1 MSKINTKKESKKD
14 DEQYNSIKKLLKGKN
29 FNPKKVNDLKALLDL
44 TLNPEIEKFNFEYLL
59 NFLLKY
65 INSENEYLFYD
76 YFFQSCELSKLS
88 FVEILLENNIDINCQ
103 NELGETPLH
112 IAVSKNDIGLFK
124 LLLNY
129 EPNITLATY
138 KDNLTVMN
146 YAEICRNTTIID
158 ILKNLEQKNEKKKT
172 IKAEIFDY
180 INKDMNKINNKLY
193 LETSSFMNNNI
204 SNIDKIQNYTG
215 EKMSIVTDGDLSSSI
230 ITNNLNK
237 NGQSTKLLTPI
248 DNKYINTQT
257 IINES
262 DFCDEISPKNKKIL
276 ILNNKRDTNK
286 INAKFLLKDFNKLK
300 SSTNQKDD
308 NLNHCNRLSIN
319 PSYIQSLTT
328 CHTLNKDHIESP
340 IIIDKSLNPLNKK
353 TEIYKFI
360 TEINLPKEY
369 TNNLIENGFDVLEVL
384 ISQTKKGT
392 ALTYQNLKEIG
403 IKLPGERAKILI
415 HLEELAGNFPFY
427 LDTEVIYFNMN
438 KSIENNDGKHY
449 KNNSLYKFLSSIS
462 LEKYYKN
469 FIDNG
474 YYNAELLFIQTNSK
488 QPLNQEILINDIKLN
503 KSDAKNI
510 ITNLISNSKIYIEKQ
525 KKKEIN
531 KNKINTIILEENS
544 NKYCEM
550 CFVF

>member
-1 MSKINTKKESKKD
+1 MN
-14 DEQYNSIKKLLKGKN
+14 IKKLLKGKN
-29 FNPKKVNDLKALLDL
+29 FNPKKINDLKALLDL
-44 TLNPEIEKFNFEYLL
+44 TLNPEIKNFNFEYLL

-65 INSENEYLFYD
+65 INSENEYLFYE

-88 FVEILLENNIDINCQ
+88 FVKILLENKIDINCQ

-112 IAVSKNDIGLFK
+112 IAVSKNDIELFK
-124 LLLNY
+124 LLLSY

-146 YAEICRNTTIID
+146 YAEICRNSTMID
-158 ILKNLEQKNEKKKT
+158 ILKNFEQKNEKKRK
-172 IKAEIFDY
+172 IKAEVLDY
-180 INKDMNKINNKLY
+180 INKDMNKINNKIFLD
-193 LETSSFMNNNI
+193 TSSFMNNI
-204 SNIDKIQNYTG
+204 SYLDKIQNYTG
-215 EKMSIVTDGDLSSSI
+215 EKMSIATDGDLSSSI

-276 ILNNKRDTNK
+276 ILNNKKDTNK

-300 SSTNQKDD
+300 STSNVKDD

-319 PSYIQSLTT
+319 LSYIQSLTT
-328 CHTLNKDHIESP
+328 CHTLNKEHIESP
-340 IIIDKSLNPLNKK
+340 IIISKSLNPINKK
-353 TEIYKFI
+353 SEIYKFI

-369 TNNLIENGFDVLEVL
+369 TNNLIDNGFDVLEVL

-392 ALTYQNLKEIG
+392 ALSYQNLKEIG

-427 LDTEVIYFNMN
+427 LDTDVIYFNMN
-438 KSIENNDGKHY
+438 KSFESNDKKQN
-449 KNNSLYKFLSSIS
+449 KNNSLYTFLSSIK
-462 LEKYYKN
+462 LEQYYNN

-488 QPLNQEILINDIKLN
+488 QPLNEEILVNDIKLN
-503 KSDAKNI
+503 KSDVENI
-510 ITNLISNSKIYIEKQ
+510 INNLIDNSKNYIDKQ
-525 KKKEIN
+525 KKKESH
-531 KNKINTIILEENS
+531 KNSISTIILEENN

>member
-1 MSKINTKKESKKD
+1 MSKSNIKKESKKD
-14 DEQYNSIKKLLKGKN
+14 DEQYKSIKKLLKGKN
-29 FNPKKVNDLKALLDL
+29 LNPKKANDLKTLLDL
-44 TLNPEIEKFNFEYLL
+44 TLNPEIKKFNFEYLL

-65 INSENEYLFYD
+65 MNSENEYLFYE

-88 FVEILLENNIDINCQ
+88 FVKILLENSIDINCQ

-112 IAVSKNDIGLFK
+112 IAVSKNDFGLFK

-129 EPNITLATY
+129 EPNLTLVTY

-146 YAEICRNTTIID
+146 YAEICRNAAMID
-158 ILKNLEQKNEKKKT
+158 ILKNLEQNNEKKRK

-180 INKDMNKINNKLY
+180 INNDMNKINNKLFQD
-193 LETSSFMNNNI
+193 SGSFINNNI

-215 EKMSIVTDGDLSSSI
+215 EKMSIITDGDLSSSI

-262 DFCDEISPKNKKIL
+262 DFYDEISPKNKKIL
-276 ILNNKRDTNK
+276 ILNNKKDTNK

-300 SSTNQKDD
+300 SSSNQKDE

-328 CHTLNKDHIESP
+328 CHTLNKEHTESP
-340 IIIDKSLNPLNKK
+340 IIINKSLNPLNKK
-353 TEIYKFI
+353 SEIYKFI

-369 TNNLIENGFDVLEVL
+369 TNNLIDNGFDALEVL
-384 ISQTKKGT
+384 ISQAKKGI

-415 HLEELAGNFPFY
+415 HLEELAGNFPYY
-427 LDTEVIYFNMN
+427 LDVDVIYFNMN
-438 KSIENNDGKHY
+438 KSIEDNDSKQY
-449 KNNSLYKFLSSIS
+449 KNNSLYKFLSSIN
-462 LEKYYKN
+462 LEKYYNN

-474 YYNAELLFIQTNSK
+474 YYNAELLFIHINSK
-488 QPLNQEILINDIKLN
+488 QPLDEEILINDIKLN
-503 KSDAKNI
+503 KLDSENI
-510 ITNLISNSKIYIEKQ
+510 IINLINNSKNYIDKQ
-525 KKKEIN
+525 KKKETN
-531 KNKINTIILEENS
+531 KNKISTIIIEENN

-550 CFVF
+550 CIAF

>member
-1 MSKINTKKESKKD
+1 MSKLNTKKESKKD

-29 FNPKKVNDLKALLDL
+29 FNPKKINDLKALLDL
-44 TLNPEIEKFNFEYLL
+44 TLNPEIKNFNFEYLL

-65 INSENEYLFYD
+65 INSENEYLFYE

-88 FVEILLENNIDINCQ
+88 FVKILLENKIDINCQ

-112 IAVSKNDIGLFK
+112 IAVSKNDIELFK
-124 LLLNY
+124 LLLSY

-146 YAEICRNTTIID
+146 YAEICRNSTMID
-158 ILKNLEQKNEKKKT
+158 ILKNFEQKNEKKRK
-172 IKAEIFDY
+172 IKAEVLDY
-180 INKDMNKINNKLY
+180 INKDMNKINNKIFLD
-193 LETSSFMNNNI
+193 TSSFMNNI
-204 SNIDKIQNYTG
+204 SYLDKIQNYTG
-215 EKMSIVTDGDLSSSI
+215 EKMSIATDGDLSSSI

-276 ILNNKRDTNK
+276 ILNNKKDKNK

-300 SSTNQKDD
+300 STSNVKDD

-319 PSYIQSLTT
+319 LSYIQSLTT
-328 CHTLNKDHIESP
+328 CHTLNKEHIESP
-340 IIIDKSLNPLNKK
+340 IIISKSLNPINKK
-353 TEIYKFI
+353 SEIYKFI

-369 TNNLIENGFDVLEVL
+369 TNNLIDNGFDVLEVL

-392 ALTYQNLKEIG
+392 ALSYQNLKEIG

-427 LDTEVIYFNMN
+427 LDTDVIYFNMN
-438 KSIENNDGKHY
+438 KSIEKNDKKQN
-449 KNNSLYKFLSSIS
+449 KNNSLYAFLSSIK
-462 LEKYYKN
+462 LEKYYNN

-488 QPLNQEILINDIKLN
+488 QPLNEEILVNDIKLN
-503 KSDAKNI
+503 KSDVENI
-510 ITNLISNSKIYIEKQ
+510 INNLIDNSKNYIDKQ
-525 KKKEIN
+525 KKKESH
-531 KNKINTIILEENS
+531 KNSISTIILEENN

>member
-1 MSKINTKKESKKD
+1 MSKLNTKKESKKD

-29 FNPKKVNDLKALLDL
+29 FNPKKINDLKALLDL
-44 TLNPEIEKFNFEYLL
+44 TLNPEIKNFNFEYLL

-65 INSENEYLFYD
+65 INSENEYLFYE

-88 FVEILLENNIDINCQ
+88 FVKILLENKIDINCQ

-112 IAVSKNDIGLFK
+112 IAVSKNDIELFK
-124 LLLNY
+124 LLLSY

-146 YAEICRNTTIID
+146 YAEICRNSTMID
-158 ILKNLEQKNEKKKT
+158 ILKNFEQKNEKKRK
-172 IKAEIFDY
+172 IKAEVLDY
-180 INKDMNKINNKLY
+180 INKDMNKINNKIFLD
-193 LETSSFMNNNI
+193 TSSFMNNI
-204 SNIDKIQNYTG
+204 SYLDKIQNYTG
-215 EKMSIVTDGDLSSSI
+215 EKMSIATDGDLSSSI

-276 ILNNKRDTNK
+276 ILNNKKDTNK

-300 SSTNQKDD
+300 STSNVKDD

-319 PSYIQSLTT
+319 LSYIQSLTT
-328 CHTLNKDHIESP
+328 CHTLNKEHIESP
-340 IIIDKSLNPLNKK
+340 IIISKSLNPINKK
-353 TEIYKFI
+353 SEIYKFI

-369 TNNLIENGFDVLEVL
+369 TNNLIDNGFDVLEVL

-392 ALTYQNLKEIG
+392 ALSYQNLKEIG

-427 LDTEVIYFNMN
+427 LDTDVIYFNMN
-438 KSIENNDGKHY
+438 KSIEKNDKKQN
-449 KNNSLYKFLSSIS
+449 KNNSLYAFLSSIK
-462 LEKYYKN
+462 LEKYYNN

-488 QPLNQEILINDIKLN
+488 QPLNEEILVNDIKLN
-503 KSDAKNI
+503 KSDVENI
-510 ITNLISNSKIYIEKQ
+510 INNLIDNSKNYIDKQ
-525 KKKEIN
+525 KKKESH
-531 KNKINTIILEENS
+531 KNSISTIILEENN

>member
-1 MSKINTKKESKKD
+1 MSKLNTKKESKKD

-29 FNPKKVNDLKALLDL
+29 FNPKKINDLKALLDL
-44 TLNPEIEKFNFEYLL
+44 TLNPEIKNFNFEYLL

-65 INSENEYLFYD
+65 INSENEYLFYE

-88 FVEILLENNIDINCQ
+88 FVKILLENKIDINCQ

-112 IAVSKNDIGLFK
+112 IAVSKNDIELFK
-124 LLLNY
+124 LLLSY

-146 YAEICRNTTIID
+146 YAEICRNSTMID
-158 ILKNLEQKNEKKKT
+158 ILKNFEQKNEKKRK
-172 IKAEIFDY
+172 IKAEVLDY
-180 INKDMNKINNKLY
+180 INKDMNKINNKIFLD
-193 LETSSFMNNNI
+193 TSSFMNNI
-204 SNIDKIQNYTG
+204 SYLDKIQNYTG
-215 EKMSIVTDGDLSSSI
+215 EKMSIATDGDLSSSI

-276 ILNNKRDTNK
+276 ILNNKKDTNK

-300 SSTNQKDD
+300 STSNVKDD

-328 CHTLNKDHIESP
+328 CHTLNKEHIESP
-340 IIIDKSLNPLNKK
+340 IIISKSLNPINKK
-353 TEIYKFI
+353 SEIYKFI

-369 TNNLIENGFDVLEVL
+369 TNNLIDNGFDVLEVL

-392 ALTYQNLKEIG
+392 ALSYQNLKEIG

-427 LDTEVIYFNMN
+427 LDTDVIYFNMN
-438 KSIENNDGKHY
+438 KSFESNDKKQN
-449 KNNSLYKFLSSIS
+449 KNNSLYTFLSSIK
-462 LEKYYKN
+462 LEQYYNN

-488 QPLNQEILINDIKLN
+488 QPLNEEILVNDIKLN
-503 KSDAKNI
+503 KSDVENI
-510 ITNLISNSKIYIEKQ
+510 INNLIDNSKNYIDKQ
-525 KKKEIN
+525 KKKESH
-531 KNKINTIILEENS
+531 KNSISTIILEENN

>member
-1 MSKINTKKESKKD
+1 MSKLNTKKEYKKD
-14 DEQYNSIKKLLKGKN
+14 DDQYNSIKKLLKGKN
-29 FNPKKVNDLKALLDL
+29 FNPKKINDLKALLDL
-44 TLNPEIEKFNFEYLL
+44 TLNPEIKNFNFEYLL

-65 INSENEYLFYD
+65 INSENEYLFYE

-88 FVEILLENNIDINCQ
+88 FVKILLENKIDINCQ

-112 IAVSKNDIGLFK
+112 IAVSKNDIELFK
-124 LLLNY
+124 LLLSY

-146 YAEICRNTTIID
+146 YAEICRNSTMID
-158 ILKNLEQKNEKKKT
+158 ILKNFEQKNEKKRK
-172 IKAEIFDY
+172 IKAEVLDY
-180 INKDMNKINNKLY
+180 INKDMNKINNKIFLD
-193 LETSSFMNNNI
+193 TSSFMNNI
-204 SNIDKIQNYTG
+204 SYLDKIQNYTG
-215 EKMSIVTDGDLSSSI
+215 EKMSIATDGDLSSSI

-276 ILNNKRDTNK
+276 ILNNKKDTNK

-300 SSTNQKDD
+300 STSNVKDD

-328 CHTLNKDHIESP
+328 CHTLNKEHIESP
-340 IIIDKSLNPLNKK
+340 IIISKSLNPINKK
-353 TEIYKFI
+353 SEIYKFI

-369 TNNLIENGFDVLEVL
+369 TNNLIDNGFDVLEVL

-392 ALTYQNLKEIG
+392 ALSYQNLKEIG

-427 LDTEVIYFNMN
+427 LDTDVIYFNMN
-438 KSIENNDGKHY
+438 KSFESNDKKQN
-449 KNNSLYKFLSSIS
+449 KNNSLYTFLSSIK
-462 LEKYYKN
+462 LEQYYNN

-488 QPLNQEILINDIKLN
+488 QPLNEEILVNDIKLN
-503 KSDAKNI
+503 KSDVENI
-510 ITNLISNSKIYIEKQ
+510 INNLIDNSKNYIDKQ
-525 KKKEIN
+525 KKKESH
-531 KNKINTIILEENS
+531 KNSISTIILEENN

>member
-1 MSKINTKKESKKD
+1 MSKLNTKKESKKD
-14 DEQYNSIKKLLKGKN
+14 DDQYNSIKKLLKGKN
-29 FNPKKVNDLKALLDL
+29 FNPKKINDLKALLDL
-44 TLNPEIEKFNFEYLL
+44 TLNPEIKNFNFEYLL

-65 INSENEYLFYD
+65 INSENEYLFYE

-88 FVEILLENNIDINCQ
+88 FVKILLENKIDINCQ

-112 IAVSKNDIGLFK
+112 IAVSKNDIELFK
-124 LLLNY
+124 LLLSY

-146 YAEICRNTTIID
+146 YAEICRNSTMID
-158 ILKNLEQKNEKKKT
+158 ILKNFEQKNEKKRK
-172 IKAEIFDY
+172 IKAEVLDY
-180 INKDMNKINNKLY
+180 INKDMNKINNKIFLD
-193 LETSSFMNNNI
+193 TSSFMNNI
-204 SNIDKIQNYTG
+204 SYLDKIQNYTG
-215 EKMSIVTDGDLSSSI
+215 EKMSIATDGDLSSSI

-276 ILNNKRDTNK
+276 ILNNKKDTNK

-300 SSTNQKDD
+300 STSNVKDD

-328 CHTLNKDHIESP
+328 CHTLNKEHIESP
-340 IIIDKSLNPLNKK
+340 IIISKSLNPINKK
-353 TEIYKFI
+353 SEIYKFI

-369 TNNLIENGFDVLEVL
+369 TNNLIDNGFDVLEVL

-392 ALTYQNLKEIG
+392 ALSYQNLKEIG

-427 LDTEVIYFNMN
+427 LDTDVIYFNMN
-438 KSIENNDGKHY
+438 KSFESNDKKQN
-449 KNNSLYKFLSSIS
+449 KNNSLYTFLSSIK
-462 LEKYYKN
+462 LEQYYNN

-488 QPLNQEILINDIKLN
+488 QPLNEEILVNDIKLN
-503 KSDAKNI
+503 KSDVENI
-510 ITNLISNSKIYIEKQ
+510 INNLIDNSKNYIDKQ
-525 KKKEIN
+525 KKKESH
-531 KNKINTIILEENS
+531 KNSISTIILEENN

>member
-1 MSKINTKKESKKD
+1 MSKSNIKKESKKD
-14 DEQYNSIKKLLKGKN
+14 DEQYKSIKKLLKGKN
-29 FNPKKVNDLKALLDL
+29 LNPKKANDLKTLLDL
-44 TLNPEIEKFNFEYLL
+44 TLNPEIKKFNFEYLL
-59 NFLLKY
+59 TFLLKY
-65 INSENEYLFYD
+65 MNSENEYLFYE

-88 FVEILLENNIDINCQ
+88 YIKILLENNIDINCQ

-112 IAVSKNDIGLFK
+112 IAISKNDIGLFK

-129 EPNITLATY
+129 EPNITLVTY

-146 YAEICRNTTIID
+146 YAEICRNAAMID
-158 ILKNLEQKNEKKKT
+158 ILKNLEQNNEKKRK

-180 INKDMNKINNKLY
+180 INNDMNKINNKLFQD
-193 LETSSFMNNNI
+193 SGSFINNNI

-215 EKMSIVTDGDLSSSI
+215 EKMSIITDGDLSSSI

-262 DFCDEISPKNKKIL
+262 EFCDEISPKNKKIL
-276 ILNNKRDTNK
+276 ILNNKKDTNK

-300 SSTNQKDD
+300 SSSNQKDE

-328 CHTLNKDHIESP
+328 CHTLNKEHTESP
-340 IIIDKSLNPLNKK
+340 IIINKSLNPLNKK
-353 TEIYKFI
+353 SEIYKFI

-369 TNNLIENGFDVLEVL
+369 TNNLIDNGFDALEVL

-415 HLEELAGNFPFY
+415 HLEELAGSFPYY
-427 LDTEVIYFNMN
+427 LDTDVIYFNKN
-438 KSIENNDGKHY
+438 KSIEDNDNKQY
-449 KNNSLYKFLSSIS
+449 KNNSLYKFLSSIN
-462 LEKYYKN
+462 LEKYYNN

-474 YYNAELLFIQTNSK
+474 YYNAELLFIQINSK
-488 QPLNQEILINDIKLN
+488 QPLDEEILINDIKLN
-503 KSDAKNI
+503 RSDSENI
-510 ITNLISNSKIYIEKQ
+510 IINLINNSKNYIDKQ
-525 KKKEIN
+525 KKKESN
-531 KNKINTIILEENS
+531 KSKISTIIIEENN

-550 CFVF
+550 CISF

>member
-1 MSKINTKKESKKD
+1 MSKSNIKKESKKD
-14 DEQYNSIKKLLKGKN
+14 EEQYKSIKKLLKGKN
-29 FNPKKVNDLKALLDL
+29 LNPKKANDLKTLLDL
-44 TLNPEIEKFNFEYLL
+44 TLNPEIKKFNFEYLL

-65 INSENEYLFYD
+65 MNSENEYLFYE

-88 FVEILLENNIDINCQ
+88 FVKILLENSIDINCQ
-103 NELGETPLH
+103 NEFGETPLH
-112 IAVSKNDIGLFK
+112 IAVSKNDFGLFK

-146 YAEICRNTTIID
+146 YAEICRNTAMID
-158 ILKNLEQKNEKKKT
+158 ILKNLEQNNEKKRK

-180 INKDMNKINNKLY
+180 INNDMNKINNKLFQD
-193 LETSSFMNNNI
+193 SGSFINNNI

-215 EKMSIVTDGDLSSSI
+215 EKMSIITDGDLSSSI

-237 NGQSTKLLTPI
+237 NGHSSKLLTPI

-262 DFCDEISPKNKKIL
+262 EFCDEISPKNKKVL
-276 ILNNKRDTNK
+276 ILNNKKDTNK

-300 SSTNQKDD
+300 SSSNQKDE

-328 CHTLNKDHIESP
+328 CHTLNKEHSESP
-340 IIIDKSLNPLNKK
+340 IIINKSLNPLNKK
-353 TEIYKFI
+353 SEIYKFI

-369 TNNLIENGFDVLEVL
+369 TNNLIDNGFDALEVL

-415 HLEELAGNFPFY
+415 HLEELAGSFPYY
-427 LDTEVIYFNMN
+427 LDTDVIYFNKN
-438 KSIENNDGKHY
+438 KSIEDNDNKQY
-449 KNNSLYKFLSSIS
+449 KNNSLYKFLSSIN
-462 LEKYYKN
+462 LEKYYNN

-474 YYNAELLFIQTNSK
+474 YYNAELLFIQINSK
-488 QPLNQEILINDIKLN
+488 QPLDEEILINDIKLN
-503 KSDAKNI
+503 RSDSENI
-510 ITNLISNSKIYIEKQ
+510 IINLINNSKNYIDKQ
-525 KKKEIN
+525 KKKENN
-531 KNKINTIILEENS
+531 KNKISTIIIEENN

-550 CFVF
+550 CISF

>member
-1 MSKINTKKESKKD
+1 MSKSNKHRESQKE
-14 DEQYNSIKKLLKGKN
+14 DEHYNSIKILLKGKN
-29 FNPKKVNDLKALLDL
+29 LNPEKTSDLKALLNL
-44 TLNPEIEKFNFEYLL
+44 TLNPEIKKFNFEYLL

-65 INSENEYLFYD
+65 INPQNEHLFYD
-76 YFFQSCELSKLS
+76 YFFQSCELGKLS
-88 FVEILLENNIDINCQ
+88 YVKILLENNIDINCQ

-112 IAVSKNDIGLFK
+112 IAVSKIDIELFK

-138 KDNLTVMN
+138 KDNLTAMN
-146 YAEICRNTTIID
+146 YAEICRNKEMIV
-158 ILKNLEQKNEKKKT
+158 ILKNLEQNNEKKRK
-172 IKAEIFDY
+172 IKAEIFNY
-180 INKDMNKINNKLY
+180 INNDMNNINNKMFLDS
-193 LETSSFMNNNI
+193 SSFINNNI

-215 EKMSIVTDGDLSSSI
+215 EKMSIITDGDLSSSI

-237 NGQSTKLLTPI
+237 NGQSTKTLTPI
-248 DNKYINTQT
+248 ENKYINTQT

-276 ILNNKRDTNK
+276 ILNNKKDNNK

-300 SSTNQKDD
+300 SSSNVKDD

-340 IIIDKSLNPLNKK
+340 ITVNKSLNPLNKK
-353 TEIYKFI
+353 NEIYNFI
-360 TEINLPKEY
+360 KEINLPKEY
-369 TNNLIENGFDVLEVL
+369 TNNLIDNGFDVLEVL

-415 HLEELAGNFPFY
+415 HLEELAGIFPFY
-427 LDTEVIYFNMN
+427 LDTDVVYFNMY
-438 KSIENNDGKHY
+438 KSINNNERRQY
-449 KNNSLYKFLSSIS
+449 KNNSLYKFLSSMN
-462 LEKYYKN
+462 LEKYYSN

-474 YYNAELLFIQTNSK
+474 YYNAELLFVQTYSK
-488 QPLNQEILINDIKLN
+488 QPLNEEILINDIKLN
-503 KSDAKNI
+503 KTDTENFI
-510 ITNLISNSKIYIEKQ
+510 IKIIDNSKNYIEKQ
-525 KKKEIN
+525 KKKESN
-531 KNKINTIILEENS
+531 KSKISTILIEENN

-550 CFVF
+550 CIVF

>member
-1 MSKINTKKESKKD
+1 MSKLNIKKENKKD
-14 DEQYNSIKKLLKGKN
+14 DEQYKSIKKLLKGKN
-29 FNPKKVNDLKALLDL
+29 LNPKKANDLKTLLDL
-44 TLNPEIEKFNFEYLL
+44 TLNPEIKKFNFEYLL

-65 INSENEYLFYD
+65 MNSENEYLFYE
-76 YFFQSCELSKLS
+76 YFFKSCELSKLS
-88 FVEILLENNIDINCQ
+88 FVKILLENSIDINCQ

-112 IAVSKNDIGLFK
+112 IAVSKNDFGLFK

-129 EPNITLATY
+129 EPNITLVTY

-146 YAEICRNTTIID
+146 YAEICRNAAMID
-158 ILKNLEQKNEKKKT
+158 ILKNLEQNNEKKRK

-180 INKDMNKINNKLY
+180 INNDMNKINNKLFQD
-193 LETSSFMNNNI
+193 SGSFINNNI

-215 EKMSIVTDGDLSSSI
+215 EKMSIITDGDLSSSI

-262 DFCDEISPKNKKIL
+262 EFCDEISPKNKKIL
-276 ILNNKRDTNK
+276 ILNNKKDTNK

-300 SSTNQKDD
+300 SSSNQKDE

-328 CHTLNKDHIESP
+328 CHTLNKEHNESP
-340 IIIDKSLNPLNKK
+340 IIINKSLNPLNKK
-353 TEIYKFI
+353 SEIYKFI

-369 TNNLIENGFDVLEVL
+369 TNNLIDNGFDALEVL
-384 ISQTKKGT
+384 ISQAKKGI

-415 HLEELAGNFPFY
+415 HLEELAGNFPYY
-427 LDTEVIYFNMN
+427 LDTDVIYFNMN
-438 KSIENNDGKHY
+438 KSIEDNDSKQY
-449 KNNSLYKFLSSIS
+449 KNNSLYKFLSSIN
-462 LEKYYKN
+462 LEKYYNN

-474 YYNAELLFIQTNSK
+474 YYNAELLFIHINSK
-488 QPLNQEILINDIKLN
+488 QPLDEEILINDIKLN
-503 KSDAKNI
+503 KSDSENI
-510 ITNLISNSKIYIEKQ
+510 IINLINNSKNYIDIP
-525 KKKEIN
+525 KKKESN
-531 KNKINTIILEENS
+531 KSKISTIIIEENN

-550 CFVF
+550 CISF

>member
-1 MSKINTKKESKKD
+1 MSKLNIKKENKKD

-29 FNPKKVNDLKALLDL
+29 LNPKKVNDLKTLLDL
-44 TLNPEIEKFNFEYLL
+44 TLNPEIKKFNFEYLL
-59 NFLLKY
+59 TFLLKY
-65 INSENEYLFYD
+65 MNSENKYLFYE

-88 FVEILLENNIDINCQ
+88 YIKILLENNIDINCQ

-112 IAVSKNDIGLFK
+112 IAISKNDIGLFK

-129 EPNITLATY
+129 EPNITLVTY

-146 YAEICRNTTIID
+146 YAEICRNTTMID
-158 ILKNLEQKNEKKKT
+158 ILKNLEQKDEKKRK

-180 INKDMNKINNKLY
+180 INNDMNKINNKLFQDS
-193 LETSSFMNNNI
+193 SSFINNNI

-215 EKMSIVTDGDLSSSI
+215 EKMSIITDGDLSSSI
-230 ITNNLNK
+230 ITNNLNR

-276 ILNNKRDTNK
+276 ILNNKKDTNK
-286 INAKFLLKDFNKLK
+286 INAKFLLKNFNKLK
-300 SSTNQKDD
+300 SSSSQKDE

-328 CHTLNKDHIESP
+328 CHTLNKDHSESP
-340 IIIDKSLNPLNKK
+340 IIINKSLNTLNKK
-353 TEIYKFI
+353 NEIYKFI

-369 TNNLIENGFDVLEVL
+369 TNNLIDNGFDVLEVL

-392 ALTYQNLKEIG
+392 ALTYHNLKEIG

-415 HLEELAGNFPFY
+415 HLEELAGNFPYY
-427 LDTEVIYFNMN
+427 LDDDTIYFNLD
-438 KSIENNDGKHY
+438 KSIENNDKKQY
-449 KNNSLYKFLSSIS
+449 KNNSLYKFLSSIN

-474 YYNAELLFIQTNSK
+474 YYNAELLFIQINSK
-488 QPLNQEILINDIKLN
+488 QPIDEKILINDIELN
-503 KSDAKNI
+503 KLDSEDLI
-510 ITNLISNSKIYIEKQ
+510 INLINNSKNYIDKL
-525 KKKEIN
+525 KKKENN
-531 KNKINTIILEENS
+531 KNKISAIILEENN

-550 CFVF
+550 CIAF

>member
-1 MSKINTKKESKKD
+1 MSKSNIKKESKKD
-14 DEQYNSIKKLLKGKN
+14 EEQYKSIKKLLKGKN
-29 FNPKKVNDLKALLDL
+29 LNPKKANDLKTLLDL
-44 TLNPEIEKFNFEYLL
+44 TLNPEIKKFNFEYLL

-65 INSENEYLFYD
+65 MNSENEYLFYE

-88 FVEILLENNIDINCQ
+88 FVKILLENSIDINCQ
-103 NELGETPLH
+103 NEFGETPLH
-112 IAVSKNDIGLFK
+112 IAVSKNDFGLFK

-146 YAEICRNTTIID
+146 YAEICRNTAMID
-158 ILKNLEQKNEKKKT
+158 ILKNLEQNNEKKRK

-180 INKDMNKINNKLY
+180 INNDMNKINNKLFQD
-193 LETSSFMNNNI
+193 SGSFINNNI

-215 EKMSIVTDGDLSSSI
+215 EKMSIITDGDLSSSI

-237 NGQSTKLLTPI
+237 NGHSSKLLTPI

-262 DFCDEISPKNKKIL
+262 EFCDEISPKNKKVL
-276 ILNNKRDTNK
+276 ILNNKKDTNK

-300 SSTNQKDD
+300 SSSNQKDE

-328 CHTLNKDHIESP
+328 CHTLNKEHSESP
-340 IIIDKSLNPLNKK
+340 IIINKSLNPLNKK
-353 TEIYKFI
+353 SEIYKFI

-369 TNNLIENGFDVLEVL
+369 TNNLIDNGFDALEVL

-415 HLEELAGNFPFY
+415 HLEELAGSFPYY
-427 LDTEVIYFNMN
+427 LDTDVIYFNKN
-438 KSIENNDGKHY
+438 KSIEDNDNKQY
-449 KNNSLYKFLSSIS
+449 KNNSLYKFLSSIN
-462 LEKYYKN
+462 LEKYYNN

-474 YYNAELLFIQTNSK
+474 YYNAELLFIQINSK
-488 QPLNQEILINDIKLN
+488 QPLDEEILINDIKLN
-503 KSDAKNI
+503 RSDSENI
-510 ITNLISNSKIYIEKQ
+510 IINLINNSKNYIDKQ
-525 KKKEIN
+525 KKKETN
-531 KNKINTIILEENS
+531 KNKISTIIIEENN

-550 CFVF
+550 CISF

>member
-1 MSKINTKKESKKD
+1 MSKLNTKNESKKD
-14 DEQYNSIKKLLKGKN
+14 DEQYNRIKKLLKGKN
-29 FNPKKVNDLKALLDL
+29 LNPKKANDLKTLLDL
-44 TLNPEIEKFNFEYLL
+44 TLNPEIKKFNFEYLL

-65 INSENEYLFYD
+65 MNSENEYLFYE
-76 YFFQSCELSKLS
+76 YFFKSCELSKLS
-88 FVEILLENNIDINCQ
+88 FVKILLENSIDINCQ

-112 IAVSKNDIGLFK
+112 IAVSKNDIELFK

-146 YAEICRNTTIID
+146 YAEICRNTTMID
-158 ILKNLEQKNEKKKT
+158 ILKNLEQKIEKKRE
-172 IKAEIFDY
+172 IKAEIIDY
-180 INKDMNKINNKLY
+180 INKDMNKINNKVFQD
-193 LETSSFMNNNI
+193 SNSFMNNNI

-215 EKMSIVTDGDLSSSI
+215 EKMSIITDGDLSSSL

-276 ILNNKRDTNK
+276 ILNNKKDNNK

-300 SSTNQKDD
+300 SSSNQKDD

-328 CHTLNKDHIESP
+328 CHTLNKDHSESP
-340 IIIDKSLNPLNKK
+340 IIINKSLNPINKM

-369 TNNLIENGFDVLEVL
+369 TNNLVDNGFDALEVL

-392 ALTYQNLKEIG
+392 ALTYNNLKEIG

-415 HLEELAGNFPFY
+415 HLEELAGNFPYY
-427 LDTEVIYFNMN
+427 LDADVIYFNMN
-438 KSIENNDGKHY
+438 KSIENNDRKQY
-449 KNNSLYKFLSSIS
+449 KNNSLYKFLSSIN
-462 LEKYYKN
+462 LEKYYKK

-474 YYNAELLFIQTNSK
+474 YYNVELLFIQINSK
-488 QPLNQEILINDIKLN
+488 QPLDEEILINDIKLN
-503 KSDAKNI
+503 KSDSE
-510 ITNLISNSKIYIEKQ
+510 NLINNLINNSKNYIDKQ
-525 KKKEIN
+525 KKKENN
-531 KNKINTIILEENS
+531 KTKITTIILEENN

-550 CFVF
+550 CIAF

>member
-1 MSKINTKKESKKD
+1 MSKSNIKKESQKD
-14 DEQYNSIKKLLKGKN
+14 EEQYKSIKKLLKGKN
-29 FNPKKVNDLKALLDL
+29 LNPKKANDLKTLLDL
-44 TLNPEIEKFNFEYLL
+44 TLNPEIKKFNFEYLL

-65 INSENEYLFYD
+65 MNSENEYLFYE
-76 YFFQSCELSKLS
+76 YFFKSCELSKLS
-88 FVEILLENNIDINCQ
+88 FVKILLENSIDINCQ

-112 IAVSKNDIGLFK
+112 IAVSKNDFGLFK

-129 EPNITLATY
+129 EPNITLVTY

-146 YAEICRNTTIID
+146 YAKICRNTTMID
-158 ILKNLEQKNEKKKT
+158 ILNNLEQKDEKKRK
-172 IKAEIFDY
+172 IKAEIFNY
-180 INKDMNKINNKLY
+180 INNDMNKINNNLFQDS
-193 LETSSFMNNNI
+193 SSFINNNI

-215 EKMSIVTDGDLSSSI
+215 EKMSIITDGDLSSSI

-276 ILNNKRDTNK
+276 ILNNKKDTNK
-286 INAKFLLKDFNKLK
+286 INAKFLLKNFNKLK
-300 SSTNQKDD
+300 SSSSQKDE

-328 CHTLNKDHIESP
+328 CHTLNKDHSESP
-340 IIIDKSLNPLNKK
+340 IIINKSLNTLNKK
-353 TEIYKFI
+353 NEIYKFI

-369 TNNLIENGFDVLEVL
+369 TNNLIDNGFDVLEVL

-392 ALTYQNLKEIG
+392 ALTYHNLKEIG

-415 HLEELAGNFPFY
+415 HLEELAGNFPYY
-427 LDTEVIYFNMN
+427 LDADVIYFNMN
-438 KSIENNDGKHY
+438 KSIENNDRKQY
-449 KNNSLYKFLSSIS
+449 KNNSLYKFLSSIN

-469 FIDNG
+469 FIYNG
-474 YYNAELLFIQTNSK
+474 YYNVELLFIQINSK
-488 QPLNQEILINDIKLN
+488 QPLDEEILINDIKLN
-503 KSDAKNI
+503 KLDSENI
-510 ITNLISNSKIYIEKQ
+510 IINLINNSKNYIDKQ
-525 KKKEIN
+525 KKKESN
-531 KNKINTIILEENS
+531 KSKISTIIIEENN

-550 CFVF
+550 CISF

>member
-1 MSKINTKKESKKD
+1 MSKLNTKKESKKD
-14 DEQYNSIKKLLKGKN
+14 DDQYNSIKKLLKGKN
-29 FNPKKVNDLKALLDL
+29 FNPKKINDLKALLDL
-44 TLNPEIEKFNFEYLL
+44 TLNPEIKNFNFEYLL

-65 INSENEYLFYD
+65 INSENEYLFYE

-88 FVEILLENNIDINCQ
+88 FVKILLENKIDINCQ

-112 IAVSKNDIGLFK
+112 IAVSKNDIELFK
-124 LLLNY
+124 LLLSY

-146 YAEICRNTTIID
+146 YAEICRNSTMID
-158 ILKNLEQKNEKKKT
+158 ILKNFEQKNEKKRK
-172 IKAEIFDY
+172 IKAEVLDY
-180 INKDMNKINNKLY
+180 INKDMNKINNKIFLD
-193 LETSSFMNNNI
+193 TSSFMNNI
-204 SNIDKIQNYTG
+204 SYLDKIQNYTG
-215 EKMSIVTDGDLSSSI
+215 EKMSIATDGDLSSSI

-276 ILNNKRDTNK
+276 ILNNKKDTNK

-300 SSTNQKDD
+300 STSNVKDD

-319 PSYIQSLTT
+319 LSYIQSLTT
-328 CHTLNKDHIESP
+328 CHTLNKEHIESP
-340 IIIDKSLNPLNKK
+340 IIISKSLNPINKK
-353 TEIYKFI
+353 SEIYKFI

-369 TNNLIENGFDVLEVL
+369 TNNLIDNGFDVLEVL

-392 ALTYQNLKEIG
+392 ALSYQNLKEIG

-427 LDTEVIYFNMN
+427 LDTDVIYFNMN
-438 KSIENNDGKHY
+438 KSFESNDKKQN
-449 KNNSLYKFLSSIS
+449 KNNSLYTFLSSIK
-462 LEKYYKN
+462 LEQYYNN

-488 QPLNQEILINDIKLN
+488 QPLNEEILVNDIKLN
-503 KSDAKNI
+503 KSDVENI
-510 ITNLISNSKIYIEKQ
+510 INNLIDNSKNYIDKQ
-525 KKKEIN
+525 KKKESH
-531 KNKINTIILEENS
+531 KNSISTIILEENN

>member
-1 MSKINTKKESKKD
+1 MSKLNIKKENKKD

-29 FNPKKVNDLKALLDL
+29 LNPKKVNDLKTLLDL
-44 TLNPEIEKFNFEYLL
+44 TLNPEIKKFNFEYLL
-59 NFLLKY
+59 TFLLKY
-65 INSENEYLFYD
+65 MNSENEYLFYE

-88 FVEILLENNIDINCQ
+88 YIKILLENNIDINCQ

-112 IAVSKNDIGLFK
+112 IAISKNDIGLFK

-129 EPNITLATY
+129 EPNITLVTY

-146 YAEICRNTTIID
+146 YAEICRNTTMID
-158 ILKNLEQKNEKKKT
+158 ILKNLEQKDEKKRK

-180 INKDMNKINNKLY
+180 INNDMNKINNKLFQDS
-193 LETSSFMNNNI
+193 SSFINNNI

-215 EKMSIVTDGDLSSSI
+215 EKMSIITDGDLSSSI
-230 ITNNLNK
+230 ITNNLNR

-276 ILNNKRDTNK
+276 ILNNKKDTNK
-286 INAKFLLKDFNKLK
+286 INAKFLLKNFNKLK
-300 SSTNQKDD
+300 SSSSQKDE

-328 CHTLNKDHIESP
+328 CHTLNKDHSESP
-340 IIIDKSLNPLNKK
+340 IIINKSLNTLNKK
-353 TEIYKFI
+353 NEIYKFI

-369 TNNLIENGFDVLEVL
+369 TNNLIDNGFDVLEVL

-392 ALTYQNLKEIG
+392 ALTYHNLKEIG

-415 HLEELAGNFPFY
+415 HLEELAGNFPYY
-427 LDTEVIYFNMN
+427 LDDDTIYFNLD
-438 KSIENNDGKHY
+438 KSIENNDKKQY
-449 KNNSLYKFLSSIS
+449 KNNSLYKFLSSIN

-469 FIDNG
+469 FIYNG
-474 YYNAELLFIQTNSK
+474 YYNVELL
-488 QPLNQEILINDIKLN
+488 IKLIMR
-503 KSDAKNI
+503 SSES
-510 ITNLISNSKIYIEKQ
+510 NLFNSISFIRIFSSIGCFELIWMNNNSA
-525 KKKEIN
+525 
-531 KNKINTIILEENS
+531 L
-544 NKYCEM
+544 
-550 CFVF
+550 

>member
-1 MSKINTKKESKKD
+1 MSKLNTKNESKKD
-14 DEQYNSIKKLLKGKN
+14 DEQYNRIKKLLKGKN
-29 FNPKKVNDLKALLDL
+29 LNPKKANDLKTLLDL
-44 TLNPEIEKFNFEYLL
+44 TLNPEIKKFNFEYLL

-65 INSENEYLFYD
+65 MNSENEYLFYE
-76 YFFQSCELSKLS
+76 YFFKSCELSKLS
-88 FVEILLENNIDINCQ
+88 FVKILLDNSIDINCQ

-112 IAVSKNDIGLFK
+112 IAVSKNDIELFK

-146 YAEICRNTTIID
+146 YAEICRNNTMID
-158 ILKNLEQKNEKKKT
+158 ILKNLEQKIEKKRE
-172 IKAEIFDY
+172 IKAEIIDY
-180 INKDMNKINNKLY
+180 INKDMNKINNKVFQD
-193 LETSSFMNNNI
+193 SNSFMNNNI

-215 EKMSIVTDGDLSSSI
+215 EKMSIITDGDLSSSL

-276 ILNNKRDTNK
+276 ILNNKKDNNK

-300 SSTNQKDD
+300 SSSNQKDD

-328 CHTLNKDHIESP
+328 CHTLNKDHSESP
-340 IIIDKSLNPLNKK
+340 IIINKSLNPINKM

-369 TNNLIENGFDVLEVL
+369 TNNLVDNGFDALEVL

-392 ALTYQNLKEIG
+392 ALTYNNLKEIG

-415 HLEELAGNFPFY
+415 HLEELAGNFPYY
-427 LDTEVIYFNMN
+427 LDADVIYFNMN
-438 KSIENNDGKHY
+438 KSIENNDRKQY
-449 KNNSLYKFLSSIS
+449 KNNSLYKFLSSIN
-462 LEKYYKN
+462 LEKYYKK

-474 YYNAELLFIQTNSK
+474 YYNVELLFIQINSK
-488 QPLNQEILINDIKLN
+488 QPLDEEILINDIKLN
-503 KSDAKNI
+503 KSDSE
-510 ITNLISNSKIYIEKQ
+510 NLINNLINNSKNYIDKQ
-525 KKKEIN
+525 KKKENN
-531 KNKINTIILEENS
+531 KTKISTIILEENN

-550 CFVF
+550 CIAF